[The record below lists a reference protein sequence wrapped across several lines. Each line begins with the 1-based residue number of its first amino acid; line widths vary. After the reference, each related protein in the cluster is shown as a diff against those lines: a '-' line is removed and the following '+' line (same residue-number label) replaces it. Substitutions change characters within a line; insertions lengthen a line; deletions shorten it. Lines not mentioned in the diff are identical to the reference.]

1 MSAGGPG
8 EGRAGPST
16 PPPARPRRL
25 LRLAARGWRNVA
37 PLALEPGPGVNVLH
51 GDNGAGKSNFLEA
64 LHYVSALRSFRG
76 ARTDDLVAL
85 GEDAAQ
91 LQATWSGAPLDRRQE
106 VRLGRGASRRTA
118 LDGKRP
124 RSIAAWHT
132 AVPLVLFHAGDL
144 GLPSG
149 APEPRRAFLDRIL
162 EQLDP
167 TYGSALASYQKAL
180 RSRNRLLRAERVDRR
195 AVGVYDELLGSAGEV
210 IGKTRRGLV
219 AELGPRAEATFA
231 EVSGGQFP
239 LVVRY
244 APRVEPDADAI
255 RAALARSWDKDRA
268 RGFTTEGPHGDDLA
282 LEVGEGPGVRHHA
295 SQGQHRAIAL
305 ALKLAELEVLTDR
318 TGWIPPLLLDDV
330 SSELDR
336 ARNRRLF
343 EHLRALGGQVF
354 LTTTHP
360 GFILVERDR
369 RDYRVVDGRIFP
381 DEGPGG

>member
-1 MSAGGPG
+1 MSGP
-8 EGRAGPST
+8 RT
-16 PPPARPRRL
+16 RRL
-25 LRLAARGWRNVA
+25 LRLELRGYRNLA
-37 PLALEPGPGVNVLH
+37 PLVIEPGPAVNVLH

-64 LHYVSALRSFRG
+64 IHYLSALRTFRG
-76 ARTDDLVAL
+76 ARTDDLVAVG
-85 GEDAAQ
+85 GER
-91 LQATWSGAPLDRRQE
+91 ATLRSTWTSAPLDRQLD
-106 VRLGRGASRRTA
+106 VQLDRRAARKLA

-149 APEPRRAFLDRIL
+149 VPEPRRSYLDRIL
-162 EQLDP
+162 EELDP
-167 TYGSALASYQKAL
+167 TYGTALSTYQKAL
-180 RSRNRLLRAERVDRR
+180 RSRNRLLRAERVDR
-195 AVGVYDELLGSAGEV
+195 AAIGVYDELLGTAGEV
-210 IGKTRRGLV
+210 LGKTRQSLV
-219 AELGPRAEATFA
+219 DDLGPRTERAFA
-231 EVSGGQFP
+231 DVSGDQFP

-244 APRVEPDADAI
+244 APRVRPDAAAI
-255 RAALARSWDKDRA
+255 REALDRAFDKDRA

-305 ALKLAELEVLTDR
+305 ALKIAELEVLTDR

-336 ARNRRLF
+336 VRNRRLF
-343 EHLRALGGQVF
+343 DRLRALGAQVF

-360 GFILVERDR
+360 HFILVDRDR
-369 RDYRVVDGRIFP
+369 CDLHVESGRITR
-381 DEGPGG
+381 EAGPSA